1 MAELNPEQIQTLLSS
16 MERMATSFEK
26 MVAATKKTNELMFKT
41 LSALEANGENGSDLV
56 ELLASWPII
65 IPSTDPDDPDGITIA
80 PVAQIIEMMA
90 EDEEE
95 DEDGPQEGA

>member
-1 MAELNPEQIQTLLSS
+1 MTELNPEQIQTLLGF
-16 MERMATSFEK
+16 MDRMATGLEK
-26 MVAATKKTNELMFKT
+26 LVDATRKTNDLMRNT
-41 LSALEANGENGSDLV
+41 LEAITANGENNSDLV

-90 EDEEE
+90 EEAEDDE
-95 DEDGPQEGA
+95 

>member
-1 MAELNPEQIQTLLSS
+1 MAELNPEQIQTLLGF
-16 MERMATSFEK
+16 MDRMATGLEK
-26 MVAATKKTNELMFKT
+26 LVDATRKTNDLMRNT
-41 LSALEANGENGSDLV
+41 LEAITANGENDGDLV

-80 PVAQIIEMMA
+80 PAAQIIEMMA

-95 DEDGPQEGA
+95 DEDG

>member
-1 MAELNPEQIQTLLSS
+1 MAELNPEQIQTLLGF
-16 MERMATSFEK
+16 MDRMATGLEK
-26 MVAATKKTNELMFKT
+26 LVDATRKANDLMRNT
-41 LSALEANGENGSDLV
+41 LEAITANGENGSDLV

-65 IPSTDPDDPDGITIA
+65 IPSTDHNDPDGITIA

-95 DEDGPQEGA
+95 DEDGPQEG

>member
-1 MAELNPEQIQTLLSS
+1 MAELNPEQIQTLLGF
-16 MERMATSFEK
+16 MDRMATGLEK
-26 MVAATKKTNELMFKT
+26 LVDATRKTNDLMRNT
-41 LSALEANGENGSDLV
+41 LEAITANGENDGDLV

-95 DEDGPQEGA
+95 DKDGE

>member
-1 MAELNPEQIQTLLSS
+1 MAELNPEQIQTLLGF
-16 MERMATSFEK
+16 MDRMATGLEK
-26 MVAATKKTNELMFKT
+26 LVDATRKTNDLMRNT
-41 LSALEANGENGSDLV
+41 LEAITANGENDGDLV

-80 PVAQIIEMMA
+80 PAAQIIEMMA

-95 DEDGPQEGA
+95 DKDGE

>member
-1 MAELNPEQIQTLLSS
+1 MAELNPEQIQTLLGF
-16 MERMATSFEK
+16 MDRMATGLEK
-26 MVAATKKTNELMFKT
+26 MVVATKKTNELLFKT
-41 LSALEANGENGSDLV
+41 LSTMEANGENGSDLV
-56 ELLASWPII
+56 ELLASWPIV

-95 DEDGPQEGA
+95 DKDGE

>member
-1 MAELNPEQIQTLLSS
+1 MAELNPEQIQTLLGF
-16 MERMATSFEK
+16 MDRMATGLEK
-26 MVAATKKTNELMFKT
+26 MVAATKKTNELLFKT
-41 LSALEANGENGSDLV
+41 LSVMEANGENDGDLV

-80 PVAQIIEMMA
+80 PAAQIIEMMA

-95 DEDGPQEGA
+95 DKDGE